1 MMSLGSK
8 FREVVEFIDEKLIKG
23 RSDWWNNEGFNIA
36 IVNTGIVR
44 NGEEMK
50 TFIIRPLDLWVPII
64 CHYICIR
71 LSKGNFHKCGC
82 CDIQR
87 SIETPLQ
94 ACGGCTLDVY
104 CSTACQHS
112 HWRKT
117 HKYLCKIFRHL
128 RRLDQK
134 YNFILNDVNGSPR
147 MPECPQDLESARK
160 QMWRVAESCTESI
173 FANSVEIN
181 DLRQLF
187 QEARLAYKFDVLK
200 CIWNLSEY
208 DSTQMTE
215 QDIQLLSFIEEVR
228 ETVCDVRQNVP
239 LDDQDRRI
247 EDLVNKIREQALR

>member
-8 FREVVEFIDEKLIKG
+8 FREVVKLIDEK
-23 RSDWWNNEGFNIA
+23 NNEGFNIA

-44 NGEEMK
+44 NGEEMM
-50 TFIIRPLDLWVPII
+50 TFTIRPLDLWVPII
-64 CHYICIR
+64 CHYIGIR
-71 LSKGNFHKCGC
+71 VNNRNFLKCGC
-82 CDIQR
+82 CNLQR

-112 HWRKT
+112 HWRKE
-117 HKYLCKIFRHL
+117 HKYLCKILRHL
-128 RRLDQK
+128 RRLEQK
-134 YNFILNDVNGSPR
+134 YNFILNHVNGSPR
-147 MPECPQDLESARK
+147 MPERPLDLESARE
-160 QMWRVAESCTESI
+160 QIWIVVESCTESI

-181 DLRQLF
+181 DLRRLF

-200 CIWNLSEY
+200 RIWNLSEY

-215 QDIQLLSFIEEVR
+215 QDIQLFSFIEEVR

-247 EDLVNKIREQALR
+247 EDLVNKIREQAIR